1 MKTTPLSFTMAGMMR
16 RVFGHVDGRIAG
28 PVANY
33 GAIISKGTRDWAA
46 AEELARI
53 GVAVIVMR
61 DNGFLYCRRAAN
73 EVGRIDLQPGEVEF
87 ILNSGGETYASE
99 RSK

>member
-1 MKTTPLSFTMAGMMR
+1 MKTTPLSYTMAGMMR
-16 RVFGHVDGRIAG
+16 RVFGHVDGRISG
-28 PVANY
+28 PPANW

-53 GVAVIVMR
+53 GVAVVVMR
-61 DNGFLYCRRAAN
+61 DNGFLYCRKAAN
-73 EVGRIDLQPGEVEF
+73 EAGRIELQPGEVEF
-87 ILNSGGETYASE
+87 VVNSGGEVYASE